1 MYQLHSN
8 PQQDHGV
15 IGNLKSANF
24 RDPPSNLAVSLVSL
38 LFYPGGIYYN
48 QNMVVLTFCAYLC
61 ELCLSL
67 ACVFIEGRDLYLFS
81 IIPYTVSNTELN
93 IDIFVRVINGSPP

>member
-1 MYQLHSN
+1 
-8 PQQDHGV
+8 
-15 IGNLKSANF
+15 
-24 RDPPSNLAVSLVSL
+24 
-38 LFYPGGIYYN
+38 
-48 QNMVVLTFCAYLC
+48 MVVLTFCAYLC